1 MILIFE
7 GNFIC
12 EFDEWEIC
20 FCFFFW
26 DYIFTYRA
34 KQDNGRPV
42 CGTVQKD
49 VRGTFRNGLGKWGN
63 EVVAT
68 FTITSFGRD
77 ERSRTI
83 VRNAQARIDLQGM
96 FTQYGKRW
104 ASLQIQWNGVY
115 PSPTTF
121 GSVFLQAEKTF
132 PIRLVPFGTKRF
144 RSEYVEMR
152 QSLAWSFPKSGST
165 SKPISRQFWLITIRT
180 YLHKISLTLKRRTW
194 QNIHHS
200 AAFFFKPKWL

>member
-1 MILIFE
+1 MSERWFFFLI
-7 GNFIC
+7 
-12 EFDEWEIC
+12 
-20 FCFFFW
+20 FW

-42 CGTVQKD
+42 CCTVQKD

-77 ERSRTI
+77 ESSRTI
-83 VRNAQARIDLQGM
+83 VRNTQARIDLQGM
-96 FTQYGKRW
+96 FTQYGNRW
-104 ASLQIQWNGVY
+104 ANLQIQWNGVH

-132 PIRLVPFGTKRF
+132 PIPPYVWYETLSFRVCWDAPKFGLKFPQER
-144 RSEYVEMR
+144 EYLKTDLKTILIDNYSHIFA
-152 QSLAWSFPKSGST
+152 QN
-165 SKPISRQFWLITIRT
+165 QFNI
-180 YLHKISLTLKRRTW
+180 KRRTL

-200 AAFFFKPKWL
+200 AALFFLPTWL

>member
-1 MILIFE
+1 MFL
-7 GNFIC
+7 
-12 EFDEWEIC
+12 
-20 FCFFFW
+20 FFFW

-63 EVVAT
+63 EIVAT

-104 ASLQIQWNGVY
+104 ANLQIQWNGVH

-132 PIRLVPFGTKRF
+132 PIRLVRNAFVQSMLKCAKVWLEVSPRAGVPQNRSQDNSDWWLFAHICTK
-144 RSEYVEMR
+144 SV
-152 QSLAWSFPKSGST
+152 
-165 SKPISRQFWLITIRT
+165 
-180 YLHKISLTLKRRTW
+180 
-194 QNIHHS
+194 
-200 AAFFFKPKWL
+200 